1 MADERTEPEGRRREE
16 ARDTLRDELREV
28 VGDDAAA
35 RAERRG
41 GLDSALEAGGR
52 PRSVR
57 AAFDQSRT
65 LIAIAF
71 FVALITGAL
80 IALVTGVWWAIVVAL
95 ALHALGTT
103 VVVGTAFS
111 LAGQAESP
119 GATRSAAL
127 EDRGVRNPDAAL
139 NEAVDAAAVEGGEG
153 EAERVSEERHAVTPS
168 RTSQSTGRRRD
179 G

>member
-1 MADERTEPEGRRREE
+1 MADERTDPEGQRREE

-41 GLDSALEAGGR
+41 GLDSALDAGR
-52 PRSVR
+52 PRSVK

-65 LIAIAF
+65 LIAITL

-80 IALVTGVWWAIVVAL
+80 IALVTGVWWAIVIAL

-103 VVVGTAFS
+103 VVVGTTFS
-111 LAGQAESP
+111 LASQVESP
-119 GATRSAAL
+119 GSTRSAAL

-153 EAERVSEERHAVTPS
+153 EAERVSEEQHAVTPS
-168 RTSQSTGRRRD
+168 RTSESTDRRRD